1 MARPKSDD
9 KKNAILTAAT
19 KVIATEGLGAST
31 ARIAQ
36 VAGVASGTLF
46 TYFPTK
52 ADLLNQL
59 YLELKSEMAAGA
71 FQGNQPGGD
80 VWARMELLWDRWIR
94 WAVLSPEKRRTL
106 AQLAVSDEISPPT
119 LEKGHRIMAE
129 IAAVVDQ
136 SRRAGSLRDAP
147 LALVSDLMAA
157 QADACI
163 DYILRHP
170 DTLETCRATTFGA
183 LKRMLS

>member
-9 KKNAILTAAT
+9 KKNAILSAAT
-19 KVIATEGLGAST
+19 KVIAAEGLGAST

-36 VAGVASGTLF
+36 EAGVASGTLF

-52 ADLLNQL
+52 AHLLNQL
-59 YLELKSEMAAGA
+59 YLELKTEMAAGA
-71 FQGNQPGGD
+71 FDPTLRDAD

-106 AQLAVSDEISPPT
+106 AHLAVSDEITDQSR
-119 LEKGHRIMAE
+119 EKGYTIMAE
-129 IAAVVDQ
+129 FAAVVDQ
-136 SRRAGSLRDAP
+136 CRRAGSLRDAP
-147 LALVSDLMAA
+147 LDLVSDLMTA
-157 QADACI
+157 QGEACI
-163 DYILRHP
+163 DYIVRHP
-170 DTLETCRATTFGA
+170 DTLETCRTTTFSA